1 MSSAVIDCGYVEQ
14 CGWWEIV
21 MTIESD
27 AKILRELAKRCR
39 DAAASQDR
47 DRTKDQWRRLHDC
60 RMERPMIWIWVIL
73 FTDELEEITNLRCEH
88 PLFRQKEQELRVE
101 LYHHYIGDDYLLEP
115 YLTLQASR
123 TGLQKG
129 SWGVPFAR
137 RTYEG
142 RRPFEGGA
150 ADVYPDPPIKSLD
163 DLNVIQPVEH
173 GIDEER
179 TAENRK
185 LLEDAVGD
193 IMPIYVSRVPV
204 YFREFFAPA
213 VTNMRGMTQ
222 LMMDMIENPEGL
234 HRLLGKM
241 QKAVIAAHDR
251 AEELGD
257 ISRADQ
263 YIQSC
268 PYSNYTV
275 DLAPNVPA
283 THKDLWCFVQSQEFT
298 GISPQMHKDFAL
310 DYQKPIMER
319 FAASAYGCCED
330 LTHKIDILRDIKNL
344 KQISVTP
351 AADLEKCAEQIGS
364 DYVISWRPNPTDH
377 VCATFDRDR
386 VKRLIAEG
394 RDVLEKYG
402 CHYEINLKDVLTVQ
416 GDRERLREWV
426 QDVRSVIE

>member
-1 MSSAVIDCGYVEQ
+1 MQLRDKT
-14 CGWWEIV
+14 
-21 MTIESD
+21 MTVSSD

-39 DAAASQDR
+39 DAAASQDGER
-47 DRTKDQWRRLHDC
+47 VKNLWRRLHDC
-60 RMERPMIWIWVIL
+60 DMARPMICIWVIL
-73 FTDELEEITNLRCEH
+73 FTEELEEITNLQCQH
-88 PLFRQKEQELRVE
+88 PLFRQKEKELRTE
-101 LYHHYIGDDYLLEP
+101 LYHHYTGDDYLVPP
-115 YLTLQASR
+115 YLSLQASYLGLK
-123 TGLQKG
+123 TGT
-129 SWGVPFAR
+129 WGVPFHKDVVQ
-137 RTYEG
+137 
-142 RRPFEGGA
+142 GGA
-150 ADVYPDPPIKSLD
+150 DRWYVDPPVKSLD
-163 DLNVIQPVEH
+163 DLSVIQPVEH
-173 GIDEER
+173 EIDEGK
-179 TAENRK
+179 TAENQAM
-185 LLEDAVGD
+185 LEDAVGD
-193 IMPIYVSRVPV
+193 VMPVQVSRAPI
-204 YFREFFAPA
+204 YFREFFAPT

-222 LMMDMIENPEGL
+222 LMFDMVEDPAGL
-234 HRLLGKM
+234 HRLIGLM
-241 QKAVIAAHDR
+241 QKAVITAHEK
-251 AEELGD
+251 AEALGHL
-257 ISRADQ
+257 SATDQ
-263 YIQSC
+263 HIQSC

-275 DLAPNVPA
+275 DPIADTPA
-283 THKDLWCFVQSQEFT
+283 NHSDLWCFVQSQEFT

-310 DYQKPIMER
+310 DYQKPIMEM

-330 LTHKIDILRDIKNL
+330 LTHKIDILRDIRNL